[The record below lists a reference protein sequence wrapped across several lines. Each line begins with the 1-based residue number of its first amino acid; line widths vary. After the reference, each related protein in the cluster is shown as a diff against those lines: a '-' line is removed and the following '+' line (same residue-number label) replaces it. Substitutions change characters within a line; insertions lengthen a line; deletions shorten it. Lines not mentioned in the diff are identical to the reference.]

1 VIYPT
6 ESAEGQPAQNDFAA
20 VRELEVDMPDSLAP
34 PAAQKNLAVA
44 DLYRTEVA
52 RGKCFVMCF
61 SPRHDLTIAQLKQ
74 EEMLR
79 VVSEW

>member
-1 VIYPT
+1 
-6 ESAEGQPAQNDFAA
+6 
-20 VRELEVDMPDSLAP
+20 MPDSLAP
-34 PAAQKNLAVA
+34 KAAQKTDAVA
-44 DLYRTEVA
+44 NLYKTEPA

-79 VVSEW
+79 VVTEWYAHPHRDFKSDPES